1 MKEEKILEIKK
12 LFLEKRYSELIE
24 LIEGT
29 TEKDFRTAQLL
40 NVLGASKTLKESP
53 NKADLISAT
62 ENFKEAYLKE
72 KQTKQGLEALANFI
86 NVSLNINQY
95 EESLI
100 YFKEAENF
108 CSYNE
113 GLFKAISKVYKYLN
127 DVDKTLFFLEK
138 LIKNNNNEVDTWC
151 SYIYFNSFK
160 RNWLQKDFLKNTK
173 LLAQKLPKYPDNNLI
188 SINQVKNKKI
198 KLAFLSSDLKQKHS
212 ITYFL
217 KTILNNINKEKYE
230 FFLFSNDNIN
240 QEDKT
245 TNDFKNLFDEWIN
258 IKNLDDVR
266 AINMIREKKIDII
279 IDLMG
284 ITSSNR
290 MALFK
295 NRLAPLQISWL
306 GYCNTTGINE
316 IDYLIADTNL
326 ITEMEKDLYCEKII
340 FLKDIWNCHTG
351 FDFRRLE
358 NPAPIKKNKHI
369 TFGSFNNFNK
379 ISIEVVEVWSKI
391 LKSINKSKLILK
403 SSQKHDTKKLKEMF
417 RTNGI
422 HDSIIFSERKET
434 FEDHLDQYNKID
446 IALDTFPYNGVTTS
460 FEAIWMG
467 VPVLTMKG
475 FNFSSR
481 CGESINKNIDI
492 EYLIADNGFEYVSKA
507 IELSRDEEKLI
518 NIRKK
523 LFKEA
528 PTSNLFNQKKFSKE
542 FFKSLEKIY
551 YNL

>member
-29 TEKDFRTAQLL
+29 TDKDFRTAQLL
-40 NVLGASKTLKESP
+40 NVLGASKTLKKSP

-86 NVSLNINQY
+86 NVSLNINQH

-100 YFKEAENF
+100 YFKEAEKF

-266 AINMIREKKIDII
+266 AINMIRKKKIDII

-295 NRLAPLQISWL
+295 NRLAPIQISWL

-316 IDYLIADTNL
+316 IDYIIADTNL

-351 FDFRRLE
+351 FDFRRVE

-492 EYLIADNGFEYVSKA
+492 EYLIADNEFEYVSKA
-507 IELSRDEEKLI
+507 IELSSDEEKLI

>member
-29 TEKDFRTAQLL
+29 TDKDFRTAQLL
-40 NVLGASKTLKESP
+40 NVLGASKTLKKSP

-295 NRLAPLQISWL
+295 NRLAPIQISWL

-316 IDYLIADTNL
+316 IDYIIADTNL

-351 FDFRRLE
+351 FDFRRVE

-492 EYLIADNGFEYVSKA
+492 EYLIADNEFEYVSKA
-507 IELSRDEEKLI
+507 IELSSDEEKLI

>member
-40 NVLGASKTLKESP
+40 NVLGASKTLKKSP

-160 RNWLQKDFLKNTK
+160 RNWLQKDFLKHTK

-422 HDSIIFSERKET
+422 HDSIIFFERKET

>member
-160 RNWLQKDFLKNTK
+160 RNWLQKDFLKHTK

-295 NRLAPLQISWL
+295 NRLAPIQISWL

-417 RTNGI
+417 RTKGI
-422 HDSIIFSERKET
+422 HDSIIFFERKET

>member
-29 TEKDFRTAQLL
+29 TDKDFRTAQLL
-40 NVLGASKTLKESP
+40 NVLGASKTLKKSP

-160 RNWLQKDFLKNTK
+160 RNWLQKDFLKHTK